1 MAAKALK
8 NKLLIYSCA
17 VIPSFFWGFS
27 FIWMKQT
34 YQYYQP
40 ITTVFI
46 RVVLAAVFLGIFI
59 WVFKKEQKIR
69 SGDLKK
75 FLLLAFFE
83 PFCYF
88 LGESYGIRLVSPTT
102 AAIIISTI
110 PVVTPVIAFYFIKE
124 KLRAVNIIGLILSF
138 AGVVLM
144 ISGPESSLSGSLKG
158 ILLLFCAVISAV
170 FYGIMLKKLSAV
182 YSPLVIVR
190 NQNIIG
196 GLLFLPIF
204 MLLGF
209 KNFISIVPG
218 RDLIITLLNL
228 ALFASTLAF
237 LLITVAVRE
246 LGLSRTNIFA
256 NIIPVITAVF
266 SYLWFRE
273 SFGWQKI
280 IGMVVVLAG
289 LFISQAEGNWQ
300 VMRADE

>member
-1 MAAKALK
+1 MAGEPLK

-17 VIPSFFWGFS
+17 IVPSFFWGFS
-27 FIWMKQT
+27 FIWMKLT
-34 YQYYQP
+34 YQYYKP

-46 RVVLAAVFLGIFI
+46 RVVLATVLLSLFI
-59 WVFKKEQKIR
+59 WIFKKEQKVLP
-69 SGDLKK
+69 GDLKY

-88 LGESYGIRLVSPTT
+88 LGESYGIRLVTPTT

-110 PVVTPVIAFYFIKE
+110 PVMTPIVAFYFIKE
-124 KLRAVNIIGLILSF
+124 RLRAVNIIGLILSF
-138 AGVVLM
+138 IGVMVV
-144 ISGPESSLSGSLKG
+144 IGGTGNSLSGSLKG
-158 ILLLFCAVISAV
+158 ILLLFCAVLSAI
-170 FYGIMLKKLSAV
+170 FYGIMLKKLSAH

-196 GLLFLPIF
+196 ALLFSPVF

-209 KNFISIVPG
+209 KNFISVVPG
-218 RDLIITLLNL
+218 WDLIIILLNL

-280 IGMVVVLAG
+280 AGMVIVLAG
-289 LFISQAEGNWQ
+289 LFVSQIEGSWQ
-300 VMRADE
+300 VMKTDE

>member
-1 MAAKALK
+1 MK
-8 NKLLIYSCA
+8 NKFLIYSCA
-17 VIPSFFWGFS
+17 TIPSFFWGFS

-46 RVVLAAVFLGIFI
+46 RVVLAAMFLSLFI

-69 SGDLKK
+69 PGDLKY

-110 PVVTPVIAFYFIKE
+110 PVVTPIVAFYFIKE
-124 KLRAVNIIGLILSF
+124 RLKAVNIVGLILSF
-138 AGVVLM
+138 SGVVVM
-144 ISGPESSLSGSLKG
+144 IGGPGGSLAGSLKG
-158 ILLLFCAVISAV
+158 ILLLFCAVLSAV
-170 FYGIMLKKLSAV
+170 FYGIMLKKLSAG
-182 YSPLVIVR
+182 YSPFVIVR

-196 GLLFLPIF
+196 ALLFFPVF
-204 MLLGF
+204 MVLGF
-209 KNFISIVPG
+209 KNFISVVPG
-218 RDLIITLLNL
+218 RDLIFTLLNL

-266 SYLWFRE
+266 SYLWFKE

-280 IGMVVVLAG
+280 AGMLIVLAG
-289 LFISQAEGNWQ
+289 LFISQIEGRWQ
-300 VMRADE
+300 VMRTDE